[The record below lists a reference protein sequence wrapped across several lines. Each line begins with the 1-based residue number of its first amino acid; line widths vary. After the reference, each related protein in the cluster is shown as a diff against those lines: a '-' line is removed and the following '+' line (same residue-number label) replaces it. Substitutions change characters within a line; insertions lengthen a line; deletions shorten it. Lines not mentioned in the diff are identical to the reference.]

1 MLGANLKNNTMRKFT
16 IILIAIL
23 LSSKL
28 FSQTYFY
35 FPTSDAVWN
44 YKIAGSLSYPY
55 EWPVIDS
62 LGQVITIGSNQ
73 YIEVYVAS
81 QGGSSVVGAIREDT
95 IQRKIYFH
103 NYTNEIVLYDFTLD
117 VGDTIYYSTN
127 LNYNLDYYKVV
138 DSIDSTFVSGQFR
151 KTWFLTNS
159 YLSMTD
165 IWIEGIGS
173 VYRYGLLYPNDP
185 DIVLDAS
192 NPYFGC
198 FSHDTV
204 IYIDDSNCTGTCPCT
219 DWLVKVEEVNE
230 INEDITIF
238 PNPARNTII
247 VEFSNDIEAYNCL
260 ELLACNGK
268 LIRKIDILSDRI
280 EIDIKE
286 LNNGI
291 YFIRLTGN
299 EKTTLKRIIKN

>member
-1 MLGANLKNNTMRKFT
+1 MRKIT
-16 IILIAIL
+16 IILITIL
-23 LSSKL
+23 LTSKL
-28 FSQTYFY
+28 FSQTYFH
-35 FPTSDAVWN
+35 FPTSDAIWN
-44 YKIAGSLSYPY
+44 YKIVGSLSYPY

-62 LGQVITIGSNQ
+62 LGQEITIGSNQ
-73 YIEVYVAS
+73 FIEVYAAA
-81 QGGSSVVGAIREDT
+81 QGNSNVIGAIREDT
-95 IQRKIYFH
+95 TQKKIYFH
-103 NYTNEIVLYDFTLD
+103 NFSNEIVLYDFTLD

-127 LNYNLDYYKVV
+127 LYYNLDYFKVV
-138 DSIDSTFVSGQFR
+138 DYIDSTLVSGQYR

-159 YLSMTD
+159 YLGMTD

-204 IYIDDSNCTGTCPCT
+204 IYIDGSNCTGTCPCT
-219 DWLVKVEEVNE
+219 DWLVEVNE
-230 INEDITIF
+230 IIEKNEDITMF
-238 PNPARNTII
+238 PNPARNTIT
-247 VEFSNDIEAYNCL
+247 VEFSHDAEAYNCL
-260 ELLACNGK
+260 ELLTSNGK
-268 LIRKIDILSDRI
+268 LIRKIEINSNRI

-291 YFIRLTGN
+291 YFIRLTDN
-299 EKTTLKRIIKN
+299 EKIILKRILKN